1 MSNDPGSLNISYA
14 TLAAGEQ
21 ELGQAYQAAKSAID
35 DLKAKLNQNLAEW
48 TGDARTAYEQV
59 QRDWDQA
66 FAHMAT
72 VLQRAQAHLGNSHD
86 MYQQVER
93 QNISIWGR

>member
-1 MSNDPGSLNISYA
+1 MANDPGSLNISYA
-14 TLAAGEQ
+14 TLSGGEQ
-21 ELGQAYQAAKSAID
+21 ELGQAYQAAKTAID

-48 TGDARTAYEQV
+48 TGDARAAYEQV

-66 FAHMAT
+66 FAHMAM

-86 MYQQVER
+86 MYQHVER
-93 QNISIWGR
+93 QNTSIWGR